1 MRVLC
6 GCYCAAVCLPSFGKN
21 VQLCYCA
28 LFVGICSIAM
38 LNTQRKEEKKYA
50 ALPLWSFAFEPG
62 QFAFG
67 LNVLPL
73 SGLIAL

>member
-1 MRVLC
+1 LL
-6 GCYCAAVCLPSFGKN
+6 ASFSKN
-21 VQLCYCA
+21 VQLFRCA
-28 LFVGICSIAM
+28 LFVGICSITI
-38 LNTQRKEEKKYA
+38 LNTQLEEEKKNFA